1 MGKAGTRTLL
11 GEFPTNRKTCKYI
24 YGIRIYICIFRLG
37 TRMSRIFHTSDI
49 HIFVT
54 IF

>member
-24 YGIRIYICIFRLG
+24 YGIRIYVFLGLEHVCHVFSIRLTYIFL
-37 TRMSRIFHTSDI
+37 
-49 HIFVT
+49 
-54 IF
+54 